1 MTALKAVDKPRRLA
15 ARRLR
20 ANETSAEVRPWK
32 MLRQLPVSGTHFRR
46 QVPIGPYIADFAC
59 LASRLVIEID
69 GSHHALKSRA
79 SRDQT
84 RTKWL
89 ESEGFKVLRF
99 WNNDIVDNGEA
110 VLNSIYAAMYGSVDA
125 EAVRFKHQRRGPIK
139 DHPTPVR
146 MAHRPSPSR
155 GG

>member
-1 MTALKAVDKPRRLA
+1 M
-15 ARRLR
+15 
-20 ANETSAEVRPWK
+20 E
-32 MLRQLPVSGTHFRR
+32 G
-46 QVPIGPYIADFAC
+46 
-59 LASRLVIEID
+59 
-69 GSHHALKSRA
+69 
-79 SRDQT
+79 
-84 RTKWL
+84 
-89 ESEGFKVLRF
+89 EGFKVLRF

-125 EAVRFKHQRRGPIK
+125 EAIRFKHQRHTPIK